1 MMHYLQA
8 FVFAFLA
15 TVAFG
20 VLFQGPKRILWRSGL
35 IGGLGWVVFI
45 GLKEVF
51 SVHSFSANFLATV
64 TIALASEIFARIWR
78 EPTTVFEVPA
88 IIPLV
93 PGLGMY
99 KGMNYILQDY
109 VSYGSEVLLGA
120 ALDACAIALGIMMV
134 SGVFRALKTGSDMAR
149 QRQQDL
155 LGTAVSPDLYVTDP
169 EEVAPFLALE
179 FNSIEKKGF
188 IAFNLFIDLFL
199 CTLVMFFLNVRPKRF
214 FTGKKRYFVRAMAIL
229 PVAYEACSI
238 YLKGQAATG
247 KILLPFWT
255 FPLLT
260 VKPPM
265 TFMVFVVLV
274 LYIKQREWR
283 FRRHGKMHAEY
294 RAFLKTNRNS
304 LQFSIFLAVVLVV
317 AAILD
322 FVIMVFLTAS
332 AAVEAGSAEVFAG
345 NQAEVVRMM
354 TGAFAMGFGD
364 AVSLLLVAP
373 LVLLFSYTRIPKNKV
388 FSAVIPVA
396 AIVLM
401 IIFLFEGAYQGFS
414 YLAKEVP
421 HMSMRE
427 IVDLITIEIPGL
439 AQVVH

>member
-45 GLKEVF
+45 GLKESF
-51 SVHSFSANFLATV
+51 SVHSFSANFLAPV

-109 VSYGSEVLLGA
+109 AGYGSEVLLVA

-169 EEVAPFLALE
+169 EEE
-179 FNSIEKKGF
+179 
-188 IAFNLFIDLFL
+188 
-199 CTLVMFFLNVRPKRF
+199 
-214 FTGKKRYFVRAMAIL
+214 
-229 PVAYEACSI
+229 
-238 YLKGQAATG
+238 
-247 KILLPFWT
+247 
-255 FPLLT
+255 
-260 VKPPM
+260 
-265 TFMVFVVLV
+265 
-274 LYIKQREWR
+274 
-283 FRRHGKMHAEY
+283 
-294 RAFLKTNRNS
+294 
-304 LQFSIFLAVVLVV
+304 
-317 AAILD
+317 
-322 FVIMVFLTAS
+322 
-332 AAVEAGSAEVFAG
+332 
-345 NQAEVVRMM
+345 
-354 TGAFAMGFGD
+354 
-364 AVSLLLVAP
+364 
-373 LVLLFSYTRIPKNKV
+373 
-388 FSAVIPVA
+388 
-396 AIVLM
+396 
-401 IIFLFEGAYQGFS
+401 
-414 YLAKEVP
+414 
-421 HMSMRE
+421 
-427 IVDLITIEIPGL
+427 
-439 AQVVH
+439 